1 MHCNIKKTAC
11 YSRSCHLDICVQF
24 NQSLPPCQPTST
36 APETLFPFWR
46 HIGYTAISSS
56 SISRRKELANT
67 REQAIHLMVGEVR
80 WGRMLTHTF
89 ECASQLPAQVN
100 HLPVTCCCTDKHQS
114 APITTALHC
123 TVTLQCNQHQSRHTL
138 TAGNYCEHNVCAYLV
153 LVQVQAEKGQT
164 DRDKVVGLQR
174 VRGEPKSSVRR
185 RERAVLNSQG

>member
-1 MHCNIKKTAC
+1 MHCNVKKTVC

-24 NQSLPPCQPTST
+24 NQSLPPCQQTST

-56 SISRRKELANT
+56 SISKRKELANT
-67 REQAIHLMVGEVR
+67 HEQAIHLMVGEVR
-80 WGRMLTHTF
+80 WGGGCSHIYLNVPPSCQRTLTICQQH
-89 ECASQLPAQVN
+89 AVAQTSSN
-100 HLPVTCCCTDKHQS
+100 QHQS
-114 APITTALHC
+114 PQHC
-123 TVTLQCNQHQSRHTL
+123 TVTLQCNQLQSHHTL
-138 TAGNYCEHNVCAYLV
+138 TAGNHCEHKVCAYLV